1 MPKSKN
7 KPLILNTRK
16 KRAKST
22 QLRALLCL
30 LAALH
35 SMARGQSVPTVE
47 SDKKISYGA
56 IEKNSVKSYDE
67 ISSFG

>member
-16 KRAKST
+16 KRAKIT
-22 QLRALLCL
+22 QPRALLCL

-35 SMARGQSVPTVE
+35 SMARGQLVPTVE
-47 SDKKISYGA
+47 LDKKNFYGT
-56 IEKNSVKSYDE
+56 IEKNSAKSFDE